1 MVEEKGFNSSGYYH
15 LKSLTY
21 VLLIFLPL
29 TIFFFVKWLISDS
42 PWYLWFFLIA
52 IFISIAFL
60 RPAISQ
66 RKVRV
71 ENGNIIFAHR
81 FGPPVTVNITECL
94 YEIVTRN
101 DVIRSFRFNT
111 GKRKIQL
118 SPEAYKDG
126 NNLLSEIKDV
136 IKKEKIVVPIKGK

>member
-15 LKSLTY
+15 LKSLTS

-29 TIFFFVKWLISDS
+29 TIFLFVKWLISDS

-52 IFISIAFL
+52 IFIFIAFL

-71 ENGNIIFAHR
+71 ENENIIFVHR

-111 GKRKIQL
+111 GKRRIQL
-118 SPEAYKDG
+118 SPEGYC
-126 NNLLSEIKDV
+126 
-136 IKKEKIVVPIKGK
+136 EK